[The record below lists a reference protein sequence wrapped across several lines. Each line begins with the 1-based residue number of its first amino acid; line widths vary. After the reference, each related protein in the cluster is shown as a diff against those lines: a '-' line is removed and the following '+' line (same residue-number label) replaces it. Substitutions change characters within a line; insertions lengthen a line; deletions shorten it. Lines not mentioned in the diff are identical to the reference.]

1 MSLFRYLHIFLC
13 LNLPSVSG
21 VETPWLLGVV
31 KNIMRCTKSWLCWG
45 TAVQEE
51 GKTLWGCCGGHGWQ
65 RGFRKRICME
75 YWGERD
81 PWLLCPAECIWGK
94 SSEKDLI
101 PLFPSFLWKLTL
113 PFSQKGF
120 FIFLFFCPFW
130 YWCLKQNQE
139 LTLSRSWCRSPFAD
153 SFQQE
158 FQGTPPFSGALS
170 ASGVVKAF
178 KDNGAGV
185 KMWKVWILLKTRAA
199 FQPPKPWCCSALLR
213 LLLVS
218 STFCSPKYSQIRN

>member
-1 MSLFRYLHIFLC
+1 MSLFRYLHISLC
-13 LNLPSVSG
+13 LNLPSPSG

-45 TAVQEE
+45 TAGQEE
-51 GKTLWGCCGGHGWQ
+51 GKTLWGYCGGHGWQ

-75 YWGERD
+75 YWGERSLVTVSSWVYMGKKQWEGSQ
-81 PWLLCPAECIWGK
+81 PAFSFIHLKINIALSPERLLY
-94 SSEKDLI
+94 
-101 PLFPSFLWKLTL
+101 FSF
-113 PFSQKGF
+113 FR
-120 FIFLFFCPFW
+120 PFW

-185 KMWKVWILLKTRAA
+185 KMWKVWILLKIRAA

-218 STFCSPKYSQIRN
+218 STFCSPKYFQIRN